1 MFYSHCMSWNADKS
15 TFLCK
20 SFFHYNVIC
29 VFTHAKTEVIFWDN
43 ALSQWVNQIGFSLLY
58 YMSSYGKDYI
68 SAKTANIIEPGVNF
82 WLMFLWCST
91 MHSLVSYKNRPLG
104 KKLLWQCSHGNDISP
119 VSKGK
124 IEKSGICLT
133 TSIFIHQCAPFGL

>member
-1 MFYSHCMSWNADKS
+1 MVYYHCVSSNADKS

-20 SFFHYNVIC
+20 SFFHHDVIC

-58 YMSSYGKDYI
+58 YMSSYEKDYI
-68 SAKTANIIEPGVNF
+68 SAETANIIEPGVNF
-82 WLMFLWCST
+82 WLMFLWCPT

-104 KKLLWQCSHGNDISP
+104 KNSCDSVHMEMASP
-119 VSKGK
+119 QLVR
-124 IEKSGICLT
+124 
-133 TSIFIHQCAPFGL
+133 AR